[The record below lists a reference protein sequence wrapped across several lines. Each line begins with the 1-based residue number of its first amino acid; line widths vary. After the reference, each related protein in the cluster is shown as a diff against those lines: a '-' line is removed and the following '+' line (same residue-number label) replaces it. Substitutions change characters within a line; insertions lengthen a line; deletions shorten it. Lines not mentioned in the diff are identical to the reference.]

1 MPGPKKKI
9 EKIDFSRLVEWV
21 EGRLSEQEAQAVEE
35 QLAVADSATLAD
47 VAWLHKFVRATEG
60 TILESPPAEVRSTL
74 VARFEAYMEG
84 RRTPGLL
91 KRLVATLAVE
101 GGLRPAA
108 YVRAAGAQEV
118 RRQLIYS
125 TDALD
130 VALNFWQRARDK
142 NLDLAG
148 QIFPRDDMELGSFS
162 VQLLRG
168 ETELGITTTDEL
180 GGFAFESIP
189 PGVYTVILST
199 DQVEVLI
206 MPVELNA

>member
-1 MPGPKKKI
+1 MPGPKK
-9 EKIDFSRLVEWV
+9 KIDFSRLVEWV
-21 EGRLSEQEAQAVEE
+21 EGRLSEQEARAVEE

-47 VAWLHKFVRATEG
+47 VAWLHKFASATEG

-74 VARFEAYMEG
+74 VARFEAYTEG

-101 GGLRPAA
+101 GGLRPAEA
-108 YVRAAGAQEV
+108 YVRAAGAQGV

-168 ETELGITTTDEL
+168 ETELGITATDEL